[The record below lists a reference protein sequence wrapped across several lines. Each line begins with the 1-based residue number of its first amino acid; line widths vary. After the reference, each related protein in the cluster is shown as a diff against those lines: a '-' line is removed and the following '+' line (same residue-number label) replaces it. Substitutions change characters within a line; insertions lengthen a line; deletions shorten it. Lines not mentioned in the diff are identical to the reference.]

1 MWDLSVRRVAVLSQM
16 APDARS
22 STPESFGLRAGI
34 LSQAETLAQSLSS
47 IAPTACVAMGIPL
60 VIGASGPSA
69 WLAYLVATVAILLV
83 AANINVFA
91 SDSASPGS
99 LYGFVRSDLGPW
111 AGSVAGWSLL
121 IAYVGTASAVTGGIV
136 QYAQTLASGQ
146 PPQMVASIGLI
157 LFSVLAAMALAY
169 RNVEL
174 SARFMLWIECISV
187 AAIVLLFVFPS
198 PADKLG
204 WDPRQ
209 FSPSAFR
216 LTPVGA
222 GLVLATFSFVG
233 FESSTALGAEAKAP
247 LTTIPRALLMT
258 VLFSGIFF
266 IFCTYAE
273 VAGFG
278 DKLTVL
284 ANSGAPLQVLADLKG
299 LHWIAPIIAA
309 GALTSFFACVLASI
323 TAGARIALLMS
334 AHGLVPKSLGRAHHR
349 YHTPYAAVLATSAA
363 TLLPA
368 VALTVWHVSAFDLY
382 GWLGT
387 VSTYGFITAYVLVV
401 VAAPVHLFRRRLLS
415 SPKAALS
422 VVTLIFL
429 IGACIGSLNSGS
441 VGPGKWLAPAYI
453 ALLLCGCGF
462 QVLFSTSQAAS

>member
-1 MWDLSVRRVAVLSQM
+1 MTPDLGIA
-16 APDARS
+16 
-22 STPESFGLRAGI
+22 TPESFGLRAGI

-60 VIGASGPSA
+60 VIAASGPSA
-69 WLAYLVATVAILLV
+69 WLANLVATVAILLV

-99 LYGFVRSDLGPW
+99 LYGFIRTDLGPW
-111 AGSVAGWSLL
+111 AGSIAGWSLL
-121 IAYVGTASAVTGGIV
+121 IAYVGTASAVIGGIV
-136 QYAQTLASGQ
+136 QYAQTLAPGQ
-146 PPQMVASIGLI
+146 PPQMAVSIALI
-157 LFSVLAAMALAY
+157 LCSVLAAAAFAY

-198 PADKLG
+198 PADKLS

-209 FSPSAFR
+209 FSPPVFH

-233 FESSTALGAEAKAP
+233 FESSTALGTEAKAP

-258 VLFSGIFF
+258 VLFSGVFF
-266 IFCTYAE
+266 VFCAYAE

-278 DKLTVL
+278 NKLSEV
-284 ANSGAPLQVLADLKG
+284 ASSRAPLQVLADLKG

-309 GALTSFFACVLASI
+309 GALTSFFACTLASI
-323 TAGARIALLMS
+323 TAAARIALLMS
-334 AHGLVPKSLGRAHHR
+334 KHGLIPKSLGRAHERHR
-349 YHTPYAAVLATSAA
+349 TPYAAVLATSIA

-368 VALTVWHVSAFDLY
+368 VALTVWQVSAFDLY
-382 GWLGT
+382 GWMAT
-387 VSTYGFITAYVLVV
+387 VSTYGFITAYVLLV
-401 VAAPVHLFRRRLLS
+401 VAAPVHLFRRQKLS
-415 SPKAALS
+415 APKAALS
-422 VVTLIFL
+422 AVSLIFL
-429 IGACIGSLNSGS
+429 IGVCIGSLSSGS
-441 VGPGKWLAPAYI
+441 VGPGKWLAPAYL

-462 QVLFSTSQAAS
+462 QVLFSTSPAAS